1 MGIRKHLRE
10 SITAWSSLLD
20 EFADTASKRTIS
32 QQFERTKKVSD
43 FIGFLTRLAFLAAIQ
58 SFISSEMAESSAIWS
73 WVLAVFGALIF
84 FVQLYF
90 SYSISYII
98 TKFFTRIIPILI
110 DGNKDFI
117 PGFNMKSII
126 MISIMLI
133 LQLFYFIIF
142 SLIAGMMSDRIG

>member
-10 SITAWSSLLD
+10 SIAAWSLLLD

-58 SFISSEMAESSAIWS
+58 SFISSEMDDSSVIWK
-73 WVLAVFGALIF
+73 WTLAVFGAIIF

-98 TKFFTRIIPILI
+98 TKFFLIALPILL
-110 DGNKDFI
+110 DTDRDFR
-117 PGFNMKSII
+117 PGQNSKSVIMFSVLII
-126 MISIMLI
+126 IQM
-133 LQLFYFIIF
+133 FYFIIF
-142 SLIAGMMSDRIG
+142 SLIVGMMSDRVG